1 MMNPTVANW
10 VASQFSKQEV
20 ERVFVYPG
28 GTITPLINACLAEGI
43 AIECFKTEQGAGY
56 AALAHARL
64 SGKPQVLMVT
74 SGPGVTNAITP
85 LADAFYDSTPLILIT
100 GQIGTADLKIRRGV
114 RQRGFQETP
123 TVEITRPLSKRSVC
137 LLSAEA
143 AFTEIPEA
151 FRLTVA
157 GRFGPCVID
166 FPMDIQRREIG
177 EAEVSSPRAALVA
190 KAAGVELDPTVI
202 AEIAQV
208 GAKARRPLLLLGQGV
223 LMSGTYLACA
233 AIADKIDALVVTS
246 FLGVGAFNNQDARC
260 LGYVG
265 HTGHLAA
272 NRAVSGCDFLLVLG
286 SRLDVRQTG
295 TRVDQFV
302 PEGVV
307 AWVDIDAE
315 ELANPRVPVRWKVES
330 DIALFCETFLAALP
344 SKSAA
349 IDPVWREKLLSL
361 KRQDIEDAPP
371 EQSPLLQPRSVL
383 RYLGGLMADRKTI
396 VVTGVGCHQHWAAR
410 HLPFQPEIHR
420 YLSSAGHGAMGYDLP
435 TALGAAMACPEYTVL
450 CVVGDGSLLMNIQE
464 FATLRERRLDVKILV
479 LNNSRLGMV
488 SQFQLITW
496 GTDPTT
502 GDVPTHDFSAI
513 ARGFDIEAERLDRP
527 SDIPEKLCWLWSR
540 QGPALLD
547 ARIDPAADVIPMLLV
562 GQTMAEMWMGRKA

>member
-1 MMNPTVANW
+1 MKSTVANW
-10 VASQFSKQEV
+10 IASQFSKRGM

-28 GTITPLINACLAEGI
+28 GTIAPLIHACAAEGI
-43 AIECFKTEQGAGY
+43 AIECFKNEQGAGY

-64 SGKPQVLMVT
+64 SGKPAVLMVT
-74 SGPGVTNAITP
+74 SGPGVTNAMTP

-100 GQIGTADLKIRRGV
+100 GQIGTADFTVRRGV

-123 TVEITRPLSKRSVC
+123 TIEITRPLSKRSVC

-151 FRLTVA
+151 FRLA
-157 GRFGPCVID
+157 MSGRPGPCVID
-166 FPMDIQRREIG
+166 CPMDIQRRELDEVEISSSHSAPKD
-177 EAEVSSPRAALVA
+177 EAVNHQ
-190 KAAGVELDPTVI
+190 LDQAVI
-202 AEIAQV
+202 AEIAQA
-208 GAKARRPLLLLGQGV
+208 GAIARRPVLLLGQGV
-223 LMSGTYLACA
+223 LMSGTHSACA
-233 AIADKIDALVVTS
+233 AIAERLDALVVTS
-246 FLGVGAFNNQDARC
+246 FLGVGAFNNQDVRS

-272 NRAVSGCDFLLVLG
+272 NRAMFGCDFLLVLG
-286 SRLDVRQTG
+286 CRLDVRQTG
-295 TRVDQFV
+295 TRVDRFV

-315 ELANPRVPVRWKVES
+315 ELANPRVPVRWKVEG
-330 DIALFCETFLAALP
+330 DIATFCETFLAVWP
-344 SKSAA
+344 GKSAA
-349 IDPVWREKLLSL
+349 IDMVWRKEILSL
-361 KRQDIEDAPP
+361 KQRDIEDAPP
-371 EQSPLLQPRSVL
+371 EQSPLVQPRPVL
-383 RYLGGLMADRKTI
+383 RYLGGLMAGRNTI

-410 HLPFQPEIHR
+410 HLPFQPEMHR
-420 YLSSAGHGAMGYDLP
+420 HLSSGGHGAMGYDLP
-435 TALGAAMACPEYTVL
+435 TALGAAMACPESTVL

-464 FATLRERRLDVKILV
+464 LATLRERRLDMKILV

-496 GTDPTT
+496 GADPTT

-513 ARGFDIEAERLDRP
+513 ARGFGIEAARLDRP
-527 SDIPEKLCWLWSR
+527 SDIPETLHWLWSR

-547 ARIDPAADVIPMLLV
+547 VRIDPAADVTPMLLA
-562 GQTMAEMWMGRKA
+562 GQTMDEMWMGRKV